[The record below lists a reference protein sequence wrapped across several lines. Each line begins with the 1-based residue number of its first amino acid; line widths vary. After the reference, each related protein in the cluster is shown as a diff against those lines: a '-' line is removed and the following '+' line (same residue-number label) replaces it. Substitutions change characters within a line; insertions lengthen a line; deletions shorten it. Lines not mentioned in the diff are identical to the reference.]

1 MTTDPNRMPPLQIEE
16 VSETL
21 RRFAEGSRT
30 SFEATSDDLVS
41 VRVGTS
47 MNVLAIEFLDPR
59 LDAHL
64 KEPLEAAT
72 VAAVNAA
79 LQKAAL
85 AAGRALAELQQKVRI
100 GDADPASP
108 DTPRGEEGKNSSSG
122 E

>member
-1 MTTDPNRMPPLQIEE
+1 MTTGPNRMPPVSLQMEE

-21 RRFAEGSRT
+21 RRFAEGSRI

-47 MNVLAIEFLDPR
+47 MNVLAVEFLDQR
-59 LDAHL
+59 LDSHVREAL
-64 KEPLEAAT
+64 QAAT

-85 AAGRALAELQQKVRI
+85 AAGRALAELQQKI
-100 GDADPASP
+100 QAGDAESASP
-108 DTPRGEEGKNSSSG
+108 ADESVPSG